1 MEPLSAIAIT
11 SLAFLA
17 TKAGEKA
24 LDKSLDAAWDKANL
38 LRKKIWDKLRGDEY
52 AEAALTKAEEGDEAA
67 MEDVADC
74 LKLAMK
80 RDPEFAEE
88 VQQLAQQITQID
100 KMQGEIFNVS
110 GGEVNFVKDNKSP
123 VIQGGTGHQI
133 TFNINQK
140 PD

>member
-38 LRKKIWDKLRGDEY
+38 LRKKIWDKLRGNPT
-52 AEAALTKAEEGDEAA
+52 AENALTQAETGDEDAL
-67 MEDVADC
+67 ESVADS
-74 LKLAMK
+74 LKIAM
-80 RDPEFAEE
+80 REDQEFAEE

-100 KMQGEIFNVS
+100 QMQGEIFNVS

-123 VIQGGTGHQI
+123 VIQGGSGHQI
-133 TFNINQK
+133 TFNINQS
-140 PD
+140 D